1 MQGALA
7 PCTLLEQWSM
17 ALYYDLPAYEGAYR
31 LIVTV
36 FEEATDTTLGTGA
49 ASRTS
54 RPRRTAIA

>member
-1 MQGALA
+1 
-7 PCTLLEQWSM
+7 M